1 MADSFGLKIGL
12 EGEKEFKKA
21 LADINQSFKVLGSEM
36 KLATSQFDKN
46 DKSVEALAARNKVL
60 RKEIDEQ
67 TTKIDTL
74 RKALQNAATSFGEN
88 DRRTQNWQI
97 QLNSAEAA
105 LNDMNRELDENEK
118 AIKEGGLRFQKNV
131 YEGIIKFL
139 GFEQTFKNSLTGLP
153 IGGAKGGSDFD
164 PAGKSDAE
172 VMRFCQSFMTALYRY
187 IGPDIDVP
195 AGDMGVGG
203 REIGYLYGQYR
214 RLKGVWEN
222 GVLTGKGLSYG
233 GSLIRPEA
241 TGYGAIY
248 YLQEV
253 LKHENDT
260 IEGKKIAISGY
271 GNVGWGIMKKAAQL
285 GAAVTYFAG
294 PDGYVHDPDGVITD
308 EKLNYILEMRAKDP
322 MHCKPYADKFGCEF
336 VAGEKCWGVK
346 DVDVYMPAAMQND
359 VRMESAEKIAASGVK
374 YYIEVANM
382 PTTNDALNFLRQQ
395 KGIIVA
401 PSKAVNAGG
410 VGVSALEMAQN
421 SERLVWT
428 AEEVDAQLHKMMK
441 TIHKESADAAAEYG
455 LGYDLVAGANI
466 AGFKKVAE
474 AMMEQGCF

>member
-1 MADSFGLKIGL
+1 MNAYIESVIEKCKKRDGN
-12 EGEKEFKKA
+12 EKEF
-21 LADINQSFKVLGSEM
+21 IQ
-36 KLATSQFDKN
+36 T
-46 DKSVEALAARNKVL
+46 VEEVL
-60 RKEIDEQ
+60 RSLETVIEQ
-67 TTKIDTL
+67 HPEYE
-74 RKALQNAATSFGEN
+74 KAALLE
-88 DRRTQNWQI
+88 RLVEPERTIEFRVVWVDDAGKVNVNRGYRVQF
-97 QLNSAEAA
+97 NSAIGPY
-105 LNDMNRELDENEK
+105 K
-118 AIKEGGLRFQKNV
+118 GGLRFASHVNLSV
-131 YEGIIKFL
+131 MKFL
-139 GFEQTFKNSLTGLP
+139 GFEQTFKNSLTSLP
-153 IGGAKGGSDFD
+153 MGGGKGGSDFD
-164 PAGKSDAE
+164 PNGKSDAE
-172 VMRFCQSFMTALYRY
+172 IMRFCQAFMTELYRH
-187 IGPDIDVP
+187 IGPSIDVP
-195 AGDMGVGG
+195 AGDIGVGG
-203 REIGYLYGQYR
+203 REIGYLFGQYKR
-214 RLKGVWEN
+214 IRGAYEN

-241 TGYGAIY
+241 TGYGAMY

-260 IEGKKIAISGY
+260 IEGKRIAISGY

-285 GAAVTYFAG
+285 GAKVTYFAG

-308 EKLNYILEMRAKDP
+308 EKLNFILEMRAKDP

-359 VRMESAEKIAASGVK
+359 VKMESAEKIAASGVK

-382 PTTNDALNFLRQQ
+382 PTTNEALNYLRQQ

-410 VGVSALEMAQN
+410 VGVSALEMSQN

-428 AEEVDAQLHKMMK
+428 ADEVDHQLHKMMEN
-441 TIHKESADAAAEYG
+441 IHKVSAEAAEEYG

>member
-1 MADSFGLKIGL
+1 MNAYMQKVLDEVKARN
-12 EGEKEFKKA
+12 EGEELFLQTVEEVFKS
-21 LADINQSFKVLGSEM
+21 IEPV
-36 KLATSQFDKN
+36 
-46 DKSVEALAARNKVL
+46 VEQHP
-60 RKEIDEQ
+60 EY
-67 TTKIDTL
+67 
-74 RKALQNAATSFGEN
+74 
-88 DRRTQNWQI
+88 
-97 QLNSAEAA
+97 
-105 LNDMNRELDENEK
+105 EK
-118 AIKEGGLRFQKNV
+118 AGLLERMCEPDRTIEFRVTWADDKGETHVNRGYRVQFNGAIGPYKGGLRFHPSVKLDTM
-131 YEGIIKFL
+131 KFL

-241 TGYGAIY
+241 TGYGAMY

-260 IEGKKIAISGY
+260 IEGKRIAISGY
-271 GNVGWGIMKKAAQL
+271 GNVGWGIMKKATQL
-285 GAAVTYFAG
+285 GAKVTYFAG

-308 EKLNYILEMRAKDP
+308 EKLNFILEMRAKDP

-336 VAGEKCWGVK
+336 VPGEKCWGVK

-359 VRMESAEKIAASGVK
+359 VKMESAEKIAASGVK

-382 PTTNDALNFLRQQ
+382 PTTNDALNFLRKQ

-428 AEEVDAQLHKMMK
+428 AEEVDHQLHKMMEN
-441 TIHKESADAAAEYG
+441 IHKVSAEAAAEYG